1 MESQFGTIY
10 TGQQATQ
17 KDMAMN
23 KVEKPISA
31 VIAALCGWL
40 MAGVKYMAWVG
51 GVMILLPL
59 GVIETIC
66 GTRERDSDFMV
77 LQQ

>member
-1 MESQFGTIY
+1 
-10 TGQQATQ
+10 
-17 KDMAMN
+17 
-23 KVEKPISA
+23 
-31 VIAALCGWL
+31 
-40 MAGVKYMAWVG
+40 MAWVG

-59 GVIETIC
+59 GMIETIC